1 MAETISIAAAADLS
15 HPLCSVRRGPACARA
30 SVRVAPASRAAPPL
44 WLGLPLPDQ
53 PLTSAVKGCRAA
65 LWLGPDEWLV
75 LDWQARDETEA
86 LSTADTSGQLASI
99 VDISD
104 RQVAIILEG
113 SAAGDLLNAG
123 CPLDLTP
130 GAFAV
135 GAVAR
140 TVFCRAEIIVWRQA
154 SDRLHIEVA
163 RSLADYVWR
172 VLELAHADLVI
183 DAAGSAARSDLPPP
197 TVKHKDNARHA

>member
-30 SVRVAPASRAAPPL
+30 SVRVAPAVQDTSSR
-44 WLGLPLPDQ
+44 WLGLALPDQ

-75 LDWQARDETEA
+75 LDWQAGDEATA
-86 LSTADTSGQLASI
+86 LSTADTSGQLVSI

-113 SAAGDLLNAG
+113 AAAGDLLNAG
-123 CPLDLTP
+123 SPLDLTP
-130 GAFAV
+130 SAFPV

-183 DAAGSAARSDLPPP
+183 DAARPGAVPDPTPP
-197 TVKHKDNARHA
+197 TEKHKDNARHA